1 MRQGAI
7 VKDVQPVASPHQH
20 QLAELMGMFGKDI
33 LRVANLPPPL
43 PVWRKGKTP
52 LLRKIRL
59 ATAHTPNAD
68 NGALFAFLVCNTLTL
83 LALLKNGV
91 APLTDIARRPVELP
105 AKKRRKVVTVAE
117 AAAISDISHAFIAV
131 AQQVAGFH
139 QGAPD

>member
-1 MRQGAI
+1 M
-7 VKDVQPVASPHQH
+7 
-20 QLAELMGMFGKDI
+20 AEGK
-33 LRVANLPPPL
+33 NSS
-43 PVWRKGKTP
+43 
-52 LLRKIRL
+52 LRKIRP

-91 APLTDIARRPVELP
+91 APLADIARRPVELP

-139 QGAPD
+139 QAHPIKIALWRQTGLLL